1 MVDMNES
8 RSLALGCRWYEL
20 LRVMVDMSYSE
31 S

>member
-20 LRVMVDMSYSE
+20 LRVIVDMNDFE
-31 S
+31 L